1 MFRFFRG
8 VIAFAIGILI
18 AALVFYL
25 SPFIL
30 DARQFVLQ
38 FVRTVIGGK

>member
-1 MFRFFRG
+1 MFPFFRG
-8 VIAFAIGILI
+8 VIAFAVGIFI
-18 AALVFYL
+18 AALIVYL

-30 DARQFVLQ
+30 DARQFVPQ